1 MSLPTSSKQD
11 VDPSLTSFR
20 FPLLPTRPQCPCN
33 QQWLKE
39 QADKALGVGIESEGI
54 DVIDV
59 LIDVARKDKNEK
71 YSCGETNDAP
81 VLCEN

>member
-1 MSLPTSSKQD
+1 MSLIR
-11 VDPSLTSFR
+11 R
-20 FPLLPTRPQCPCN
+20 FLRTTATRPQCPCN

-39 QADKALGVGIESEGI
+39 QADKALGVGIKAEGI

-71 YSCGETNDAP
+71 YCCGETDDAP
-81 VLCEN
+81 VLCENY